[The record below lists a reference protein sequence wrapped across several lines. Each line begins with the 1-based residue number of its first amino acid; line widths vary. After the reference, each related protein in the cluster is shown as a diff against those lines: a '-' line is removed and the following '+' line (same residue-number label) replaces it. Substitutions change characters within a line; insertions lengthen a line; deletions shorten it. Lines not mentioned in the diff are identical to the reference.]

1 LKILI
6 SGHNG
11 FLGKHLR
18 RKLKTISSTLNIDFL
33 TKSDFDSEKKLTK
46 KIGSE
51 DIIFHFAGINRAKT
65 SEIVYEKNKLINSS
79 LSRALDN
86 ANFKGKLIFTSSI
99 QESINNPYGNS
110 KKEARLNFKKQSKKI
125 GYKFYG
131 ILTPNVFGPFCRP
144 NYNSFIS
151 TFSKI
156 LIDGESPKL
165 IEDKKISL
173 IYVSD
178 FIDKIVSLISKDS
191 EVNIEDITY
200 ETNVSS
206 VLSKL
211 EIFNDIYF
219 KKGKIPDLNNH
230 FDISLFNTFRSYIN
244 HKKYFPIFHIM
255 HNDERGSFSELVRS
269 YSKGQTSFSTTK
281 KNVVRGNHYHTRKI
295 ERFSVISGKAK
306 IEIREI
312 LSDNIISYVFDG
324 NTPSYIDMPIWYTH
338 NIKNIGSDDLLTMFW
353 VNEHYEDN
361 DSDTYIEKV

>member
-1 LKILI
+1 M
-6 SGHNG
+6 
-11 FLGKHLR
+11 
-18 RKLKTISSTLNIDFL
+18 
-33 TKSDFDSEKKLTK
+33 
-46 KIGSE
+46 
-51 DIIFHFAGINRAKT
+51 
-65 SEIVYEKNKLINSS
+65 
-79 LSRALDN
+79 
-86 ANFKGKLIFTSSI
+86 
-99 QESINNPYGNS
+99 
-110 KKEARLNFKKQSKKI
+110 
-125 GYKFYG
+125 
-131 ILTPNVFGPFCRP
+131 
-144 NYNSFIS
+144 
-151 TFSKI
+151 
-156 LIDGESPKL
+156 LIDGESPKI

-178 FIDKIVSLISKDS
+178 FIDKIFSLISKES

-206 VLSKL
+206 ILSKL

-269 YSKGQTSFSTTK
+269 YSKGQASFSTTK

-312 LSDNIISYVFDG
+312 LSDNIISYVLDG